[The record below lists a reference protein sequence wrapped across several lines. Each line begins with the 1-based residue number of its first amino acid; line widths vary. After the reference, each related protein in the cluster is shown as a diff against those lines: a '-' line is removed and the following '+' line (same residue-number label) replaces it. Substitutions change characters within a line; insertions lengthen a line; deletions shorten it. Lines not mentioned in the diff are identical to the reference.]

1 MTDNQKNT
9 LPKNWDEKKLED
21 LISYAIGGDWGKDEN
36 YQDADYDFAYCIR
49 GSELKNWKEEK
60 GKSASLRKIKK
71 SNIIKR
77 KLQVGDILVEIS
89 GGGPEQPVGRTVVID
104 QAVLNFESHIT
115 KICTNFFRLIRPT
128 EDVDS
133 SFLNF
138 FLVFFY
144 FSGEI
149 GKFQSGSNNLR
160 NLKFPDYLKIIIP
173 LPPLPEQQKIVQ
185 KIERLF
191 TELETGT
198 KALKTALNQL
208 KIYRQAVLNH
218 FLNDE
223 SWDRARLGEVCENV
237 VDCLHSTAKFTDT
250 GKFCIDTNS
259 MVQGKILLEK
269 ARFVD
274 EMTFND
280 RVRRLKP
287 KEGDVFFSREGTVGL
302 SAIVPADVDIC
313 LGQRMMMFRTGK
325 SIIPSFFSFYLQSPL
340 FERQYKPK
348 ISGTTV
354 PHLNIRD
361 TITFLIPLP
370 PLEVQT
376 QIVSEIE
383 KRMTASDALEASLK
397 SQLMNAENLRQSILK
412 RAFEGKLV

>member
-1 MTDNQKNT
+1 MTDSQKNT
-9 LPKNWDEKKLED
+9 LPKNW
-21 LISYAIGGDWGKDEN
+21 
-36 YQDADYDFAYCIR
+36 
-49 GSELKNWKEEK
+49 ELKTLGEVCLLKNGYAFKSDDYKEAGIPMIRISDINDNEIQLK
-60 GKSASLRKIKK
+60 NTVKVLESEDYQRFF
-71 SNIIKR
+71 
-77 KLQVGDILVEIS
+77 VEYGDILIAMS
-89 GGGPEQPVGRTVVID
+89 GATTGKFGIYKNKEKAYQNQRVG
-104 QAVLNFESHIT
+104 NFQIT
-115 KICTNFFRLIRPT
+115 NEKLL
-128 EDVDS
+128 DKD
-133 SFLNF
+133 FL
-138 FLVFFY
+138 Y
-144 FSGEI
+144 FSLH
-149 GKFQSGSNNLR
+149 S
-160 NLKFPDYLKIIIP
+160 LKRKIEADAYGGAQPNISSKKIEELQIP